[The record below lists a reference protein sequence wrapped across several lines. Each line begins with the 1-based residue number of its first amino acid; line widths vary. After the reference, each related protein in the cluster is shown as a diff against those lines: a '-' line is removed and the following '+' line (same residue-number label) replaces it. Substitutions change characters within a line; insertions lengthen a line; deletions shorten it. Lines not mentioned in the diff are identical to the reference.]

1 MVGDSLS
8 FPQLFDSF
16 AKEVTFSSAML
27 VTLMPRGGL
36 QIAQPQRVSEPL
48 LRAYL
53 RDYAVEDR
61 TVWQALVSGK
71 PAKSSKHFSKADM
84 DGTYFMTR
92 FLRPNGYYYYG
103 AAPVASAV
111 FEGYPAVLWVGR
123 TQEQG
128 DFTEAELGTLE
139 KLANE
144 LSHSL
149 VETRAA
155 RLPASFDA
163 KLPWL
168 HNLSEKVYV
177 FDERLKQVLPAKNP
191 AGLDGV
197 LHDHMIRQARL
208 AHEQLKNK
216 EEVVDRALLPDSEGD
231 LWTFHVTGYGALP
244 AVGEGPYVVL
254 TLQPQAADWITLSN
268 SDFAADSELSRL
280 LPAVRFMSKEFRSSP
295 TLNDIAKQVH
305 LSPFHFHRRFTELM
319 GLTPKHFLLECQ
331 IHEAKTELMNKNKPL
346 PQLATDTG
354 FAHQSHFTSR
364 FKQSTGL
371 TPTRWRRLAA
381 RRSAP
386 EAR

>member
-8 FPQLFDSF
+8 FTQLFDLF
-16 AKEVTFSSAML
+16 AKELTFTSAML
-27 VTLMPRGGL
+27 ITTMPRGGL

-61 TVWQALVSGK
+61 TTWAAILSGK
-71 PAKSSKHFSKADM
+71 AVKSTKYFSKADM

-92 FLRPNGYYYYG
+92 FLRPNGYYYYA

-111 FEGYPAVLWVGR
+111 FEGYPGVLWIGR

-128 DFTEAELGTLE
+128 DFSDSDLGTLE
-139 KLANE
+139 KLASD
-144 LSHSL
+144 LSASL
-149 VETRAA
+149 VATRAA
-155 RLPASFDA
+155 RLPASFDS

-168 HNLSEKVYV
+168 HNLSEKVFI

-197 LHDHMIRQARL
+197 LHDHMIRQARVAL
-208 AHEQLKNK
+208 DQLNKK
-216 EEVVDRALLPDSEGD
+216 EEVVDRALLPDVEGD
-231 LWTFHVTGYGALP
+231 LWTFHVAGYSSLSAI
-244 AVGEGPYVVL
+244 GEGPYIVL
-254 TLQPQAADWITLSN
+254 TLQPQAADWITLSG

-280 LPAVRFMSKEFRSSP
+280 LPAVRFMSKDFRSSP
-295 TLNDIAKQVH
+295 TLNEIAKQVH

-331 IHEAKTELMNKNKPL
+331 IHEAKTELVNKNKPL

-381 RRSAP
+381 RRSTT